1 MRAHTSRSFG
11 QANDVSATGKS
22 AHGLNMASPVAC
34 PVKWHRCGE
43 RISGSANHWRAMD
56 ATGEA
61 DVGLAQ
67 GNTVPEV
74 VRKLGVTEQTYCR

>member
-1 MRAHTSRSFG
+1 
-11 QANDVSATGKS
+11 
-22 AHGLNMASPVAC
+22 
-34 PVKWHRCGE
+34 
-43 RISGSANHWRAMD
+43 MD